1 MRQLHEFAARGR
13 KRVSFLFTLIAI
25 CLMSSLEFSFDWEFS
40 KIKDEEKQKVNL
52 NEMQWNFSNL
62 DRSDVSKVK
71 LRKPIFL
78 PQRINTAYTQ
88 LADSMM
94 QFNLNND

>member
-1 MRQLHEFAARGR
+1 
-13 KRVSFLFTLIAI
+13 
-25 CLMSSLEFSFDWEFS
+25 
-40 KIKDEEKQKVNL
+40 VNL
-52 NEMQWNFSNL
+52 NEMQSNFSNL

-71 LRKPIFL
+71 LRKPILL

-94 QFNLNND
+94 QFNSNND